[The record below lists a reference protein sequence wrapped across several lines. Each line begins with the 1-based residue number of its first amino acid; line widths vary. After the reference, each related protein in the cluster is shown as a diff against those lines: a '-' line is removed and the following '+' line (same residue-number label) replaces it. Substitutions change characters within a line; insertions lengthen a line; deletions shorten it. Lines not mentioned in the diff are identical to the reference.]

1 MGGGGGR
8 WRCPL
13 FHCGE
18 GRHVRVMGLAHDPF
32 RTGGGGGARS
42 EHVDE
47 RLDLQDTTGRHS
59 RPLLWVI

>member
-1 MGGGGGR
+1 
-8 WRCPL
+8 
-13 FHCGE
+13 
-18 GRHVRVMGLAHDPF
+18 MGLAHDPF